1 MLDATGFIAGYDVIL
16 KQYDLLS
23 AFSMSYRKPRVNDVA
38 LACSPSEELPPFPE
52 TVRKRLTRKCSW
64 CVEPWSGLLAT
75 SYYEARE
82 VISQHGRAEA
92 LCQQAE
98 PIVVEE
104 PAPGE
109 TETEDEG
116 HLFLTGPQEK
126 ERFLLEEERIR
137 RIATC
142 LSHHRQEREMK
153 L

>member
-1 MLDATGFIAGYDVIL
+1 
-16 KQYDLLS
+16 
-23 AFSMSYRKPRVNDVA
+23 MSYRGQRVNDVA
-38 LACSPSEELPPFPE
+38 LAGSPSGELPPFPE
-52 TVRKRLTRKCSW
+52 TVRKRLTRKGSW
-64 CVEPWSGLLAT
+64 CVEPWDRLLAT
-75 SYYEARE
+75 SYEARE

-126 ERFLLEEERIR
+126 ERFLLEEERKR

-142 LSHHRQEREMK
+142 LSHHRQERKMK